1 MERNQPGANPMQE
14 AKRIAATPA
23 GQELIRLLQRSGGN
37 DLKQAME
44 KAAAGDY
51 SGAKD
56 AISALLKDP
65 EAKKLMDQLGR

>member
-1 MERNQPGANPMQE
+1 MEHNQPGTNPMQE
-14 AKRIAATPA
+14 ARRIAATPA
-23 GQELIRLLQRSGGN
+23 GQELIRHLQRSGGT

-51 SGAKD
+51 SAAKA

-65 EAKKLMDQLGR
+65 EAKKLMEQLGR